1 MAQTKTQFGYRSA
14 PRSGSGGREAAEHA
28 VVVVGAGPV
37 GLSLA
42 IDLAQRGQSVVL
54 LDDADRIGEGSR
66 AICFS
71 KRSLEFWDR
80 LGIGQRMVDKGVVW
94 SVGKIFH
101 GDSQLYQFNLLPE
114 EGHKRPAFINLQQF
128 YAEAYLVDR
137 VEELPAIDLRWRNKV
152 IGLEQRNDHVRADDR
167 DAGWPLSAA
176 RRLSS
181 SPATAPVR
189 RCGRWSGAEFA
200 GQVFEDQFL
209 IADVKMTAEFPT
221 ERWFWFD
228 PPFHAGRS
236 ALLHKQPDD
245 IWRIDLQLSRYADP
259 AFEKQPENVRPR
271 IARMLG
277 HDKFDF
283 EWISLYKFQCRRM
296 DRFIHGRVIFAGDAA
311 HQVSPFG
318 ARGANSG
325 LEDAENIA
333 WKLDRVLRGTS
344 PEALLESYH
353 TERSAAAD
361 ENIRE
366 STRSTDF
373 MAPASH
379 QEARLRKAV
388 LSLAKETE
396 FGKRMVNGGRL
407 SVPSIYDTPLST
419 ADGDAWRGGP
429 RPGASMPDAPIAAPI
444 WPADVPDRSFHRR
457 GNAVHAAGVRQW
469 RGDRCARGRWPIRI
483 GGEGGFAD
491 RQGTGWRALRRR
503 TRHRLSAAA
512 RRLCRRA
519 LPAPDA
525 GRRSTP
531 RWRAPPA
538 ELRFCH
544 DAVHQL
550 EFCQAG
556 RCLPRHRRGAS
567 RVERDAKRRPRCRAG
582 AGARQSYRRHRG
594 AAMKPSRSPSGGCS
608 MPASSSNSSNNRIH
622 GLERRK
628 GLN

>member
-1 MAQTKTQFGYRSA
+1 MAQSNVHSSVQSNFGYRRNA
-14 PRSGSGGREAAEHA
+14 DQDRGGADPYEYP

-80 LGIGQRMVDKGVVW
+80 LGVGQRMVDKGVVW

-101 GDSQLYQFNLLPE
+101 GTSLLYQFDLLPE
-114 EGHKRPAFINLQQF
+114 QGHKRPAFINLQQF

-137 VEELPAIDLRWRNKV
+137 VQDLPAIDLRWRNKV
-152 IGLEQRNDHVRADDR
+152 TGLEQRNDCTILTVDTPDGPYRI
-167 DAGWPLSAA
+167 AA
-176 RRLSS
+176 AYVVGCDGARSS
-181 SPATAPVR
+181 LRQMV
-189 RCGRWSGAEFA
+189 GAEFA

-209 IADVKMTAEFPT
+209 IADVRMTAEFPT

-245 IWRIDLQLSRYADP
+245 IWRIDLQLNRDADP
-259 AFEKQPENVRPR
+259 VAEKRPENVRPR

-296 DRFIHGRVIFAGDAA
+296 NKFIHGRVIFAGDAA

-325 LEDAENIA
+325 LEDAENLA
-333 WKLDRVLRGTS
+333 WKLDRVLRKQSPTS
-344 PEALLESYH
+344 LLESYH
-353 TERSAAAD
+353 IERSAAAD

-373 MAPASH
+373 MAPATR
-379 QEARLRKAV
+379 QEARLRRAI

-407 SVPSIYDTPLST
+407 SVPSAYDTPLST
-419 ADGDAWRGGP
+419 ADRDEWGGGV
-429 RPGASMPDAPIAAPI
+429 RPGACMVDAPINSPAGESGYLTDAFIKCGSCFTLLEFANAARV
-444 WPADVPDRSFHRR
+444 DRPDS
-457 GNAVHAAGVRQW
+457 VEV
-469 RGDRCARGRWPIRI
+469 IRI
-483 GGEGGFAD
+483 GGDDGFSDSAGQATARYD
-491 RQGTGWRALRRR
+491 ARPGSAYLLRPDGYV
-503 TRHRLSAAA
+503 AA
-512 RRLCRRA
+512 RFRR
-519 LPAPDA
+519 PT
-525 GRRSTP
+525 RSTIDAALA
-531 RWRAPPA
+531 RA
-538 ELRFCH
+538 
-544 DAVHQL
+544 
-550 EFCQAG
+550 AG
-556 RCLPRHRRGAS
+556 
-567 RVERDAKRRPRCRAG
+567 
-582 AGARQSYRRHRG
+582 
-594 AAMKPSRSPSGGCS
+594 
-608 MPASSSNSSNNRIH
+608 NN
-622 GLERRK
+622 
-628 GLN
+628 

>member
-1 MAQTKTQFGYRSA
+1 MTQQSKIQFGYRRH
-14 PRSGSGGREAAEHA
+14 PDQDRDDGDAAHHPI
-28 VVVVGAGPV
+28 VVVGAGPV

-42 IDLAQRGQSVVL
+42 IDLAQRGQRVVL

-71 KRSLEFWDR
+71 KRSLEYWDR

-101 GDSQLYQFNLLPE
+101 GDSLLYQFNLLPE
-114 EGHKRPAFINLQQF
+114 PGHKRPAFINLQQF
-128 YAEAYLVDR
+128 HAEAYLVDR
-137 VEELPAIDLRWRNKV
+137 VQELGAVDLRWRNKV
-152 IGLEQRNDHVRADDR
+152 TALEQHNDHVVLTIETPGGPYRINADFVVGCD
-167 DAGWPLSAA
+167 GA
-176 RRLSS
+176 RSS
-181 SPATAPVR
+181 LR
-189 RCGRWSGAEFA
+189 RMVGAEFA

-209 IADVKMTAEFPT
+209 IADVKMTAAFPT

-245 IWRIDLQLSRYADP
+245 IWRIDLQLSRFADA

-277 HDKFDF
+277 HDAFEF

-325 LEDAENIA
+325 LEDAENLA
-333 WKLDRVLRGTS
+333 WKLDRVLRRAS

-353 TERSAAAD
+353 IERSAAAD

-373 MAPASH
+373 MAPNSH
-379 QEARLRKAV
+379 QEARLRKVV

-407 SVPSIYDTPLST
+407 SVPSVYQTPLST
-419 ADGDAWRGGP
+419 ADTELWRGGP
-429 RPGASMPDAPIAAPI
+429 RPGASMPDAPVAQRTGEAGYLTETFIKAGKRFTLLEFANG
-444 WPADVPDRSFHRR
+444 ADVGAPDDV
-457 GNAVHAAGVRQW
+457 AV
-469 RGDRCARGRWPIRI
+469 IRI
-483 GGEGGFAD
+483 GGDGGITD
-491 RQGTGWRALRRR
+491 T
-503 TRHRLSAAA
+503 
-512 RRLCRRA
+512 
-519 LPAPDA
+519 A
-525 GRRSTP
+525 G
-531 RWRAPPA
+531 
-538 ELRFCH
+538 L
-544 DAVHQL
+544 
-550 EFCQAG
+550 
-556 RCLPRHRRGAS
+556 
-567 RVERDAKRRPRCRAG
+567 
-582 AGARQSYRRHRG
+582 AGARYD
-594 AAMKPSRSPSGGCS
+594 AAPGTAYLLRPDGYVAARFRQ
-608 MPASSSNSSNNRIH
+608 PTRAAVDAALARATAHN
-622 GLERRK
+622 
-628 GLN
+628 

>member
-1 MAQTKTQFGYRSA
+1 MAQAENQAKTQFGYRRHPDQDKA
-14 PRSGSGGREAAEHA
+14 GADVAEYP

-101 GDSQLYQFNLLPE
+101 GHSQLYQFNLLPE
-114 EGHKRPAFINLQQF
+114 LGHKRPAFINLQQF

-137 VEELPAIDLRWRNKV
+137 VGELSSIDLRWRNKV
-152 IGLEQRNDHVRADDR
+152 TGLEQRNDYVALTVLTPDGPYQMHAQFVVACD
-167 DAGWPLSAA
+167 GA
-176 RRLSS
+176 RSS
-181 SPATAPVR
+181 LRQMV
-189 RCGRWSGAEFA
+189 GAEFA

-209 IADVKMTAEFPT
+209 IADVRMTAEFPT

-245 IWRIDLQLSRYADP
+245 IWRIDLQLNRDADP
-259 AFEKQPENVRPR
+259 VVEKLPENVRPR

-277 HDKFDF
+277 HDKFEF

-325 LEDAENIA
+325 LEDAENLS
-333 WKLDRVLRGTS
+333 WKLDRVLRRQS
-344 PEALLESYH
+344 PEGLLESYH
-353 TERSAAAD
+353 IERSAAAD

-373 MAPASH
+373 MAPSSH
-379 QEARLRKAV
+379 HEARLRKAV

-396 FGKRMVNGGRL
+396 FGKRMVNAGRL
-407 SVPSIYDTPLST
+407 SVPSVYETPLST
-419 ADGDAWRGGP
+419 DDGDMWAGGP
-429 RPGASMPDAPIAAPI
+429 RPGASMPDAPLSARSGDAMFLTEAFAQNGTRFT
-444 WPADVPDRSFHRR
+444 WLEFGNGAETDMPD
-457 GNAVHAAGVRQW
+457 GIGV
-469 RGDRCARGRWPIRI
+469 IRI
-483 GGEGGFAD
+483 GADGFVDTEG
-491 RQGTGWRALRRR
+491 L
-503 TRHRLSAAA
+503 
-512 RRLCRRA
+512 
-519 LPAPDA
+519 
-525 GRRSTP
+525 
-531 RWRAPPA
+531 
-538 ELRFCH
+538 
-544 DAVHQL
+544 
-550 EFCQAG
+550 
-556 RCLPRHRRGAS
+556 
-567 RVERDAKRRPRCRAG
+567 
-582 AGARQSYRRHRG
+582 AGARYNAEPGTAYLLRPDGYVAARFRHPTRTAME
-594 AAMKPSRSPSGGCS
+594 AALSR
-608 MPASSSNSSNNRIH
+608 AS
-622 GLERRK
+622 

>member
-1 MAQTKTQFGYRSA
+1 MAQAENQARTQFGYRRHSDQDKA
-14 PRSGSGGREAAEHA
+14 GTDVAEYP

-42 IDLAQRGQSVVL
+42 IDLAQRGQAVVL

-101 GDSQLYQFNLLPE
+101 GHSQLYQFNLLPE
-114 EGHKRPAFINLQQF
+114 QGHKRPAFINLQQF

-137 VEELPAIDLRWRNKV
+137 VGELSSIDLRWRNKV
-152 IGLEQRNDHVRADDR
+152 TALEHRNDYVALTVETPDGPYQMHAQFVVACD
-167 DAGWPLSAA
+167 GA
-176 RRLSS
+176 RSS
-181 SPATAPVR
+181 LRQMV
-189 RCGRWSGAEFA
+189 GAEFA

-245 IWRIDLQLSRYADP
+245 IWRIDLQLNRYADP
-259 AFEKQPENVRPR
+259 AAEKLPENVRPR

-277 HDKFDF
+277 HDKFEF

-325 LEDAENIA
+325 LEDAENLS
-333 WKLDRVLRGTS
+333 WKLDRVLRRQS
-344 PEALLESYH
+344 PEGLLESYH
-353 TERSAAAD
+353 VERSAAAD

-373 MAPASH
+373 MAPNSH

-388 LSLAKETE
+388 LSLARETE
-396 FGKRMVNGGRL
+396 FGKRMVNAGRL
-407 SVPSIYDTPLST
+407 SVPSVYETPLST
-419 ADGDAWRGGP
+419 ADGDAWAGGP
-429 RPGASMPDAPIAAPI
+429 RPGASMPDAPISARSGDSLFLTEAFTQRGTGFTWLEFGNGAAP
-444 WPADVPDRSFHRR
+444 DVPD
-457 GNAVHAAGVRQW
+457 GLAV
-469 RGDRCARGRWPIRI
+469 IRI
-483 GGEGGFAD
+483 GADGFVDAEG
-491 RQGTGWRALRRR
+491 L
-503 TRHRLSAAA
+503 
-512 RRLCRRA
+512 
-519 LPAPDA
+519 
-525 GRRSTP
+525 
-531 RWRAPPA
+531 
-538 ELRFCH
+538 
-544 DAVHQL
+544 
-550 EFCQAG
+550 
-556 RCLPRHRRGAS
+556 
-567 RVERDAKRRPRCRAG
+567 
-582 AGARQSYRRHRG
+582 AGARYDAEPGTAYLLRPDGYVAARFRHPTRTAVD
-594 AAMKPSRSPSGGCS
+594 AALSR
-608 MPASSSNSSNNRIH
+608 AS
-622 GLERRK
+622 